1 MTPIRVYQGRFSEE
15 HFLFEIPSH
24 MNYTPSKGDFLF
36 YHGTS
41 YKVLYIML
49 NVDDDDE
56 EYIVFVREAVE
67 EDF

>member
-1 MTPIRVYQGRFSEE
+1 MTPIRVYQGQFMEE
-15 HFLFEIPSH
+15 HFLFEIPPE
-24 MNYTPSKGDFLF
+24 MNYAPSKGDFLF
-36 YHGTS
+36 QHGTS

-49 NVDDDDE
+49 DVDDD

>member
-15 HFLFEIPSH
+15 RFLFEITSH
-24 MNYTPSKGDFLF
+24 MNYAPSKGDFLF

-41 YKVLYIML
+41 YKVLYTIL
-49 NVDDDDE
+49 DVDDD
-56 EYIVFVREAVE
+56 EYIVFVRETVE